1 MIPDNTS
8 PRPKTIFFL
17 MAQYDGRALIP
28 VEEICKDYFSHLTPA
43 KFLRKVALGD
53 LEIPVTQVEPS
64 QKSRKGVHINDLA
77 DYIDRQH
84 DMALHDFNKLHRK

>member
-17 MAQYDGRALIP
+17 MIQYEGRATIT
-28 VEEICKDYFSHLTPA
+28 VEQVCEDYFAHLTPA
-43 KFLRKVALGD
+43 KFLRKVSLGD
-53 LEIPVTQVEPS
+53 IEIPVTQAEPS
-64 QKSRKGVHINDLA
+64 QKSQKYVHINDLA

-84 DMALHDFNKLHRK
+84 DMALRNHHMLHRK